1 MNRIVRPQTPPQGDG
16 GFQPQRSQGLAGIQ
30 AMNESKAVASSL
42 IGYVTSNNYNKVKFG
57 DKTAKQQ
64 LNVLEEIRDNTSDLK
79 DRAETF
85 E

>member
-1 MNRIVRPQTPPQGDG
+1 
-16 GFQPQRSQGLAGIQ
+16 
-30 AMNESKAVASSL
+30 MNESKAVASSL